1 MLCNNKMTQIP
12 LTKIWFH
19 MGKKDINH
27 FGTNYGVGLKRDF
40 TKFFV
45 QNGEWCKGWRCPQL
59 QAISNKHLKV

>member
-1 MLCNNKMTQIP
+1 
-12 LTKIWFH
+12 